1 MLEGD
6 ENETFKFCLILA
18 RKMIGR
24 RWFGVKFKKKKKN
37 ENLHGSILAQIGKS
51 TCSTR
56 YKSSSGISKG
66 VNSAFSQNKFFLW
79 ISNFI

>member
-24 RWFGVKFKKKKKN
+24 RWFGVKFKKKKKMKTSMVQFQLRQASQRAQLGIKAAV
-37 ENLHGSILAQIGKS
+37 ELAKE
-51 TCSTR
+51 
-56 YKSSSGISKG
+56 
-66 VNSAFSQNKFFLW
+66 
-79 ISNFI
+79 

>member
-24 RWFGVKFKKKKKN
+24 RWFGVKFKKKKKKMKT
-37 ENLHGSILAQIGKS
+37 SMVQ
-51 TCSTR
+51 
-56 YKSSSGISKG
+56 
-66 VNSAFSQNKFFLW
+66 F
-79 ISNFI
+79 

>member
-24 RWFGVKFKKKKKN
+24 RWFGVKFKKKKKKKWKPPWFN
-37 ENLHGSILAQIGKS
+37 F
-51 TCSTR
+51 
-56 YKSSSGISKG
+56 SSDRQ
-66 VNSAFSQNKFFLW
+66 VNVLNSV
-79 ISNFI
+79 